1 LKARNPQM
9 FQTIQQLRQN
19 DGNPIDFFKQV
30 TNKYTPEQMNNLF
43 EKATQMGIPSE
54 YIEQVKQGINAK

>member
-1 LKARNPQM
+1 MKARNPQM